1 MLAARGTD
9 IALSDLSRDESE
21 QMNNTQEQFDF
32 DVWAQLAKNDPEA
45 FEAKRLSMIEDIIVQ
60 APPALQ
66 QRLRGLQWRI
76 DVERERS
83 KTPLQACIRIS
94 NMMWD
99 MIYADRGFLWSLQV
113 LADPEGLADV
123 LPASTQSAEIV
134 QFNSEV

>member
-1 MLAARGTD
+1 M
-9 IALSDLSRDESE
+9 S
-21 QMNNTQEQFDF
+21 NTQEQFDF

-45 FEAKRLSMIEDIIVQ
+45 FEAKRLSMIEELIEQ

-113 LADPEGLADV
+113 LADPEGLTDV
-123 LPASTQSAEIV
+123 LPAAATSAKVVPFNPEI
-134 QFNSEV
+134 